1 MKYLVLLEETEMVN
15 SSRTKRTA
23 AAIMALLLTALCFT
37 VLFNTPLVY
46 AEGEN
51 DIQQAEEYELS
62 GKNVGVQLGTVG
74 ELRVRP
80 YEETSRSSVEYFYSQ
95 AEAVRA
101 LTEKRIDCIV
111 LDESS
116 IMAVAQQ
123 NEGVNVIEKEFS
135 MEEYRFLLKSDN
147 KELLNKMNKALKT
160 LKDNKTL
167 ESIVKNYAGTDAEKG
182 KTPYKKKDIER
193 TGTITLAVN
202 TSMKPYAYIENG
214 TFVGIDIDVMQAVCD
229 ILKTELAVTVTD
241 KERIASSVVWETA
254 DVGAMGA
261 SDYKIHDDVKKEISF
276 TGVYATSVQKIA
288 TYTEPEPEPE
298 PSEETEEEPA
308 SEEAAYDFKGK
319 TIGVQLGT
327 TGDIY
332 ATDYEDDGTAKV
344 ERYSKAADAVQA
356 LKQKKIDCVILDEQ
370 PALNFVQRNKDIK
383 ILKKEFTLEDYAL
396 CLKKG
401 NKELLDKVNA
411 AIKKLKEDG
420 TLAKIITNYIGTDE
434 EKGAAP
440 YEKKDVKRNGTLVV
454 ATNAEFPPYEYVDN
468 GKITGIDMDMMQAVC
483 DELGME
489 LKIENMK
496 FDSII
501 AAVNA
506 GKADIGAAGM
516 TVTDER
522 KKNVDFSDSYTTSK
536 QVIIVFDD
544 EIDSVDD
551 LIGKTIGVQ
560 LGTTGDI
567 YATDYENDGTA
578 KVERYSK
585 AADAVQAL
593 KQKKIDCVILDEQP
607 AKSFVLKNND
617 IRIIDE
623 EFTLEDYALCL
634 KKGNTEL
641 LDKIN
646 AALKKLK
653 EDGTISSII
662 TNYIGTDEE
671 KGKSPYQKKNVER
684 QGTLVVAT
692 NAEFPPYE
700 YVDNGNIVGIDMDIM
715 QAVCDELGME
725 LKIENMKFDSII
737 AAVDAGKAD
746 VGAAGMTV
754 TEERKKNVDFSDP
767 YTTSKQVI
775 IIHNKEAD
783 GETLNFWEKLRQ
795 NFIDQDRWRYL
806 LDGLGTTLMIT
817 ALSILIGLLLGT
829 LIAVVRTVHDQN
841 GKLVIL
847 NFICKLYLTIIRG
860 TPAVLQL
867 LIIYYGVF
875 SAVDVSKIVVAV
887 VAFGLNSAAYVAEV
901 IRSGINAVDKG
912 QFEAGRCLGLSYKQT
927 MSSII
932 MPQAFKNML
941 PALLNEVI
949 ALLKETAICGYIALQ
964 DLTMGGDIIRS
975 QTFDAF
981 LPLIAVAIIYLIIV
995 IILTRIVTVLERRLK
1010 KNEK

>member
-1 MKYLVLLEETEMVN
+1 MVK

-23 AAIMALLLTALCFT
+23 AGIMALILTALCFT
-37 VLFNTPLVY
+37 VLFNTPFVY

-51 DIQQAEEYELS
+51 DTQQTEEYELS
-62 GKNVGVQLGTVG
+62 GKTVGVQLGTVG

-80 YEETSRSSVEYFYSQ
+80 YGETSRSAVEYYYSQ
-95 AEAVRA
+95 AETVRA
-101 LTEKRIDCIV
+101 LIEKKVDCIV

-116 IMAVAQQ
+116 AEAAAQQ
-123 NEGVNVIEKEFS
+123 NEGVRVIENEFS
-135 MEEYRFLLKSDN
+135 KEEYKFIVNSNN
-147 KELLNKMNKALKT
+147 KELLNKMNKALKK

-167 ESIVKNYAGTDAEKG
+167 ENIVKNYAGTDAEKG
-182 KTPYKKKDIER
+182 RTPYNKKDIER
-193 TGTITLAVN
+193 TGTITLAVY
-202 TSMKPYAYIENG
+202 TSMKPYAYIENS

-229 ILKTELAVTVTD
+229 ELKTELAVIVTD
-241 KERIASSVVWETA
+241 KERVASSVVWETA
-254 DVGAMGA
+254 DVGALGA
-261 SDYKIHDDVKKEISF
+261 SDYRIPDDTKKELAY

-288 TYTEPEPEPE
+288 VYTEPEPEPE
-298 PSEETEEEPA
+298 PEESQETSEEPA
-308 SEEAAYDFKGK
+308 PEVDAYDFKDK

-344 ERYSKAADAVQA
+344 ERYSKAADAIQA
-356 LKQKKIDCVILDEQ
+356 LKQQKIDCVILDEQ
-370 PALNFVQRNKDIK
+370 PALNFVQRNKDIR

-411 AIKKLKEDG
+411 ALAKLKEDG

-434 EKGAAP
+434 EKGTMP
-440 YEKKDVKRNGTLVV
+440 YEKKDVQRNGTLVV

-468 GKITGIDMDMMQAVC
+468 GKITGIDMDIMQAIC
-483 DELGME
+483 DEIGVE

-501 AAVNA
+501 ASVNA
-506 GKADIGAAGM
+506 GKADVGAAGM

-522 KKNVDFSDSYTTSK
+522 KKNVDFSDPYTTSK
-536 QVIIVFDD
+536 QVIIVYDD

-567 YATDYENDGTA
+567 YATDYETDGTA

-593 KQKKIDCVILDEQP
+593 KQGKIDCVILDEQP
-607 AKSFVLKNND
+607 AKNFVEKNND
-617 IRIIDE
+617 IKIIDE

-634 KKGNTEL
+634 KKGRTDL

-653 EDGTISSII
+653 DDGIIAGII
-662 TNYIGTDEE
+662 TNYIGTDDE
-671 KGKSPYQKKNVER
+671 KGKTPYKKKDVQRN
-684 QGTLVVAT
+684 GTLVVAT

-700 YVDNGNIVGIDMDIM
+700 YVDNGNIIGIDMDIM

-775 IIHNKEAD
+775 IIKNKNAD
-783 GETLNFWEKLRQ
+783 GEALNFWEKLKQ
-795 NFIDQDRWRYL
+795 NFVDQDRWRYL
-806 LDGLGTTLMIT
+806 LDGLGTTLLIT

-949 ALLKETAICGYIALQ
+949 SLLKETAICGYIALQ

-981 LPLIAVAIIYLIIV
+981 LPLIAVAIVYLIIV
-995 IILTRIVTVLERRLK
+995 VILTRIVTVLERRLK
-1010 KNEK
+1010 KNER